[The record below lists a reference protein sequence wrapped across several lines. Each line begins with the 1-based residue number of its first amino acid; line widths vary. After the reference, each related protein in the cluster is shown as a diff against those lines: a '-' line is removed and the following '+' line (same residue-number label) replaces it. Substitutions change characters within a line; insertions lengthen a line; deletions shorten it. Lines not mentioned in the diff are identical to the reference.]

1 MILVYY
7 WSLILLFSYG
17 TDHLRMKWDDVDCAS
32 NTYLSIAQCYYST
45 YIDGGCTNT
54 NSYDA
59 TVYCCKFV
67 STNQIQQKQ
76 HVNSLYDNFVRCIN
90 SFSIKIIIVIVYCFL
105 CVLCLQSKLVNNNNC
120 YDFTL

>member
-1 MILVYY
+1 MYY

-45 YIDGGCTNT
+45 YIDSGCT

-67 STNQIQQKQ
+67 SANQIQ
-76 HVNSLYDNFVRCIN
+76 
-90 SFSIKIIIVIVYCFL
+90 
-105 CVLCLQSKLVNNNNC
+105 
-120 YDFTL
+120 